1 MLARSLSLAG
11 LFISVRSD
19 LVCFALNAEVL
30 LVPFLI
36 MGRVTYLHHYVR
48 PPVIYDDMDLN
59 NLSVLTSSCQHST
72 SRVLMLSHVLG
83 HFIFSSKR
91 YTTKTKAIIFGVL
104 SSILLF
110 TFWWFKG
117 AAFGISGPI
126 ADHKVVEKGMFFFFH
141 IFYFLE
147 GIVNWF
153 L

>member
-1 MLARSLSLAG
+1 
-11 LFISVRSD
+11 
-19 LVCFALNAEVL
+19 
-30 LVPFLI
+30 
-36 MGRVTYLHHYVR
+36 
-48 PPVIYDDMDLN
+48 
-59 NLSVLTSSCQHST
+59 
-72 SRVLMLSHVLG
+72 MLSHVLD

-126 ADHKVVEKGMFFFFH
+126 AEHKGLLWRKVRLFYVFY
-141 IFYFLE
+141 FYFLFE
-147 GIVNWF
+147 LLIGSSSRGIFTINGDDMCVQARGGERQIIHMYDCLWICG